1 MAEWDL
7 VSFVMA
13 SEIRFKILVSLNN
26 KIQTP
31 TDLKKEFNVPISRVS
46 AVLKELCEKDL
57 IKNLTPERRKSK
69 MYSITKE
76 GRKVLGEIHHLT
88 EGGDSQ

>member
-1 MAEWDL
+1 MAEWEL

-31 TDLKKEFNVPISRVS
+31 TDLKREFNVPISRVS
-46 AVLKELCEKDL
+46 AVLKELVEKEL
-57 IKNLTPERRKSK
+57 VKNLTPERRKSK
-69 MYSITKE
+69 MYSITEE
-76 GRKVLGEIHHLT
+76 GKRVLEEIHDLT
-88 EGGDSQ
+88 GGGGLK